1 MHKKIQMMFLGINDE
16 FFVRV
21 ARSLRERDV
30 DLKVL
35 VGGKVPSEEFP
46 GSVILNDAELLS
58 PEFYERMS
66 ADSSEALSAELING
80 LKDCQDIFLSN
91 SDRFAYYPL
100 SINERKTIYYNIVRY
115 WHNFLKKHPVDII
128 FFENVPHMNWD
139 NVLYGVAQKMG
150 IKVVCVERT
159 GIDDAVMLVDDYKS
173 RMKVPADF
181 CAGYDKEALI
191 GSLGKEFY
199 DTVFKEACWIEYNA
213 RLVEKGSAIRSS
225 AGRQMKSH
233 LGFAR
238 HLIRALRDPAA
249 AVSSAFAF
257 NPSVNRIAAIFLEY
271 KEIWRQR
278 GLEKFYRTLTEPVN
292 CDEKFVYFSLH
303 FQPERT
309 SIPLAGVFENQAL
322 ALEILSKAIPEDW
335 KIYVKEH
342 PRQLMAPKCNARHY
356 RSRKFYE
363 RIKSIPKVVLLNIE
377 EENQELIR
385 RAAVV
390 ATLTGSPGWE
400 ALLSGKPALIFG
412 YPWYMECAS
421 CFKVDSVESC
431 QRAIP
436 AIQNKSREAVES
448 DVLKFLNFYKPQ
460 FINSTVH
467 YIFIEQSKGDIDRYA
482 RNLSD
487 AIFAYVHSKMSFL
500 DNKILCGN
508 ESAL

>member
-1 MHKKIQMMFLGINDE
+1 MHKKTQMMFLGVNDE
-16 FFVRV
+16 FFVRA
-21 ARSLRERDV
+21 ARVLQEKGV
-30 DLKVL
+30 EIIAL
-35 VGGKVPSEEFP
+35 VGGKVPPDEYP
-46 GSVILNDAELLS
+46 GAVILNDAELLS
-58 PEFYERMS
+58 PVYYEKAAS
-66 ADSSEALSAELING
+66 GISVALSAEFLNG
-80 LKDCQDIFLSN
+80 LKECEDIFLSN

-115 WHNFLKKHPVDII
+115 WHNFLKEHPVDII

-139 NVLYGVAQKMG
+139 NVLYGVARRMG
-150 IKVVCVERT
+150 ARVVCLERT
-159 GIDDAVMLVDDYKS
+159 GIDDVVLLVEDYKNRS
-173 RMKVPADF
+173 KVPADF
-181 CAGYDKEALI
+181 CAGDSKESLI
-191 GSLGKEFY
+191 ASLGKEFY
-199 DTVFKEACWIEYNA
+199 DTVFKEACWIEYNTK
-213 RLVEKGSAIRSS
+213 LVKKGSAVRSS

-278 GLEKFYRTLTEPVN
+278 GLEEFYRTLTEPVN

-342 PRQLMAPKCNARHY
+342 PRQLTAPKCNARHY

-363 RIKSIPKVVLLNIE
+363 RLKAIPKVVLLNIE
-377 EENQELIR
+377 EDNKKLIQK
-385 RAAVV
+385 AAVV

-400 ALLSGKPALIFG
+400 ALLAGKPALIFG

-421 CFKVDSVESC
+421 CFKVDSAESC
-431 QRAIP
+431 QRAIQAMP
-436 AIQNKSREAVES
+436 KKSQEEVEL
-448 DVLKFLNFYKPQ
+448 DVLKFLNFYKPG
-460 FINSTVH
+460 FINSTIH
-467 YIFIEQSKGDIDRYA
+467 YIFIQQSGGDLDRYA
-482 RNLSD
+482 RNLAE
-487 AIFAYVHSKMSFL
+487 AILVYANSRMPFSE
-500 DNKILCGN
+500 NKILCGN
-508 ESAL
+508 ESAS